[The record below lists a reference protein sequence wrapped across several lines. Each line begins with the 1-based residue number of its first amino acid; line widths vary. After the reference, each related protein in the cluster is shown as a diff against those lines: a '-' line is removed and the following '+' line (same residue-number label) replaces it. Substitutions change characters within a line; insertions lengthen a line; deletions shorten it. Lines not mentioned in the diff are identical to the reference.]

1 MDASVEGTDKG
12 NEEWYLR
19 SIFGE
24 AYVKAVCETD
34 LTRHHRALL
43 PESGRVDTNLV
54 HDLKG
59 IECH

>member
-1 MDASVEGTDKG
+1 MVFEIDFQSGTDA
-12 NEEWYLR
+12 E
-19 SIFGE
+19 
-24 AYVKAVCETD
+24 YVKAVCETD

-43 PESGRVDTNLV
+43 QESGCVDTNLV